1 MKILFSI
8 LINGFILYIITFLLW
23 ENASWSIQAG
33 VILWCDDCSYTS
45 IDALKTYA
53 VWGIILGII
62 NVTIRPILKILSLP
76 LFFLLFGLASFLVN
90 GILLYLFT
98 FIINDLL
105 MIPWVWYV
113 VNGSINFII
122 AVAIFTVLNTLY
134 SLLFFKK

>member
-8 LINGFILYIITFLLW
+8 LINAGILYVITFLLG
-23 ENASWSIQAG
+23 ENASWSIQAWI
-33 VILWCDDCSYTS
+33 ILWCDDCGYSS
-45 IDALKTYA
+45 MQALKTYA
-53 VWGIILGII
+53 IGWIILWII
-62 NVTIRPILKILSLP
+62 NTTIRPVLKILSLP

-90 GILLYLFT
+90 GLVLYLFT

-105 MIPWVWYV
+105 IIPWVWYE
-113 VNGSINFII
+113 VNGGINFVI

>member
-8 LINGFILYIITFLLW
+8 LINAGILYIITFLLW
-23 ENASWSIQAG
+23 ENATGSIQAG
-33 VILWCDDCSYTS
+33 VILWCDDCAYTS
-45 IDALKTYA
+45 IQALKTYA
-53 VWGIILGII
+53 IGWIILWVI
-62 NVTIRPILKILSLP
+62 NTTIRPILKILSLP

-90 GILLYLFT
+90 WLVLYLFT

-105 MIPWVWYV
+105 IIPWVWYE
-113 VNGSINFII
+113 VNGGINFII